1 MEKPGYLL
9 RPVGIV
15 KNERKEPSLVCR
27 DRDLDHDRENST
39 GQGWPE
45 DVSEIVFEEDYVAC
59 LDGLEDFS
67 HIMVIYWSHK
77 AGAEARNIK
86 KVHPAGKKDYPLKG
100 VFCTRSPARPNPV
113 CVTIAT
119 LLERKGNVLFVK
131 GLDAIDGSPVIDI
144 KPHLPT
150 YDAPADVKLP
160 EWMQSLMDQFS
171 RERKQEK

>member
-9 RPVGIV
+9 RPVAIV

-27 DRDLDHDRENST
+27 DQDLDHDQETST
-39 GQGWPE
+39 GQRWRE
-45 DVSEIVFEEDYVAC
+45 AISEIIFGEDYREC
-59 LDGLEDFS
+59 LDGIEGFS

-77 AGAEARNIK
+77 AGEEACSVK
-86 KVHPAGKKDYPLKG
+86 KVHPAGKKDYPLVG

-113 CVTIAT
+113 CVTIVE
-119 LLERKGNVLFVK
+119 LLERKSKVLLVK

-144 KPHLPT
+144 KPHLPP
-150 YDAPADVKLP
+150 YDAPADMKLP
-160 EWMQSLMDQFS
+160 DWMQSLIEQFS